1 LFLIRENP
9 RLSVANSSVSV
20 FLWLSLMN
28 EFDFI
33 QRLRDQTRSRKH
45 STRLV
50 TGIGD
55 DAGVISQLAGR
66 ATVVTTDLLVEGID
80 FYRDATPPHL
90 LGHKALAVSLSDIA
104 AMGARPLWSLVSIGL
119 PDDVWNGTFKD
130 EFFEGYLTL
139 ADEYGVALAGGD
151 VSRTVE
157 QIVIDSILL
166 GEVSSGAAVLRSTA
180 QPGDRIYVTGALGG
194 SAAGLKLIEMGARV
208 ASRQE
213 ADGRQQEDAEVRG
226 TSPTVREG
234 SAVQDDERSE
244 DDSIQALLLRHL
256 RPSPR
261 VGWGIVLGE
270 ERLASAM
277 IDISDGLSSDL
288 AHLCRES
295 NVGAL
300 LQSAEIPIDRD
311 VIKLCGRRALDPL
324 DLALH
329 GGEDFELLFTVHPN
343 NAARLPKR
351 VDGVAISCIGEITS
365 DPGVIRLA
373 EKNRVWDLEPQGFE
387 HFKPP
392 VESDNRVSSPSPSGI
407 LPT

>member
-1 LFLIRENP
+1 
-9 RLSVANSSVSV
+9 
-20 FLWLSLMN
+20 MN

-33 QRLRDQTRSRKH
+33 RQLRDQTRSRKH
-45 STRLV
+45 SSRLV

-55 DAGVISQLAGR
+55 DASVISQLAGR
-66 ATVVTTDLLVEGID
+66 AVVVTTDLLAEGID
-80 FYRDATPPHL
+80 FYRDATPPRL
-90 LGHKALAVSLSDIA
+90 LGHKALAISLSDIA

-119 PDDVWNGTFKD
+119 PEDVWNDTFKD

-139 ADEYGVALAGGD
+139 ADEYGVALCGGD
-151 VSRTVE
+151 VSRTIE

-180 QPGDRIYVTGALGG
+180 RPGDQIYVTGALGG
-194 SAAGLKLIEMGARV
+194 SAAGLKLIEMGARIR
-208 ASRQE
+208 RQKAE
-213 ADGRQQEDAEVRG
+213 GSKQEDAGVRG

-234 SAVQDDERSE
+234 SATEPLADRGPHASSSHGVVDASGLGAERSE
-244 DDSIQALLLRHL
+244 DDSVQTLLLRHL
-256 RPSPR
+256 RPHAR

-270 ERLASAM
+270 ERLANAM

-300 LQSAEIPIDRD
+300 IQSAEIPIDKD

-329 GGEDFELLFTVHPN
+329 GGEDFELLFTVHPD

-351 VDGVAISCIGEITS
+351 VDGVPISCIGEITNE
-365 DPGVIRLA
+365 PGQIRIA
-373 EKNRVWDLEPQGFE
+373 ERNRVWDLEAQGFE
-387 HFKPP
+387 HFKRRDKHP
-392 VESDNRVSSPSPSGI
+392 
-407 LPT
+407 